1 MSETLE
7 IHRTT
12 DALPSTPV
20 EALVTT
26 EAVAAQL
33 GVEEST
39 LRNWKYLDG
48 KDNGHRGPKATK
60 VGRLVR
66 YKPSDIAAWLEAQQV
81 SS

>member
-1 MSETLE
+1 M
-7 IHRTT
+7 
-12 DALPSTPV
+12 
-20 EALVTT
+20 EAFLNT

-39 LRNWKYLDG
+39 LRNWKYLDA

-66 YKPSDIAAWLEAQQV
+66 YKPSDITAWLDAQQV
-81 SS
+81 AS

>member
-1 MSETLE
+1 MSKTLE
-7 IHRTT
+7 SPRT
-12 DALPSTPV
+12 DDSLPSTAA

-33 GVEEST
+33 GVEEAT

-48 KDNGHRGPKATK
+48 KDDGHRGPKATK

-66 YKPSDIAAWLEAQQV
+66 YKPSDIAAWLDAQQV
-81 SS
+81 AS